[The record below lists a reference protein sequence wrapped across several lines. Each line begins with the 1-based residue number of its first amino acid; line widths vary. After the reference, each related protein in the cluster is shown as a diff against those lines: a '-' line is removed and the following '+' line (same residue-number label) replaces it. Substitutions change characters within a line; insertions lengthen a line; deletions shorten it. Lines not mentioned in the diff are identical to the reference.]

1 MTLNKIVEHI
11 EKHGKEWQ
19 KPIAYQ
25 IRECILD
32 FVPRVEESIKWGLPF
47 YQVGK
52 HNLCYIHIRKENIR
66 VGFYKGVKFRTQ
78 ELLEGDGTQVRHHV
92 YRQKDH
98 FDEAVLKVLLEEG
111 LEWLEFRIPYTRKK

>member
-1 MTLNKIVEHI
+1 M
-11 EKHGKEWQ
+11 
-19 KPIAYQ
+19 AYK

-32 FVPRVEESIKWGLPF
+32 FVPQVEESIKWGLPF
-47 YQVGK
+47 YFIGK

-66 VGFYKGVKFRTQ
+66 VGFYKGALFRTP

-92 YRQKDH
+92 YREGDQ

-111 LEWLEFRIPYTRKK
+111 LEWLEYRIPYARRK